1 MQKVLPSHSVIVWLT
16 VICFFEQS
24 LSVLVAQDRVALEVR
39 VVDSESGNPVAA
51 RLQFLQSNKVKFKPK
66 NSLVVDNQ
74 ILIDETVLWSPKP
87 GNYEFS
93 LERGPEFAS
102 LLGNFVIELGAKDQK
117 EIAIER
123 KSNLRKSN
131 WYSGDLRAELP
142 VEQLRRWQV
151 ADDLDVVLGVNKSN
165 ESSKE
170 PRSKSK
176 GNDERAWRDP
186 ASIDIVDG
194 NNYLVDGGKE
204 GLLIHGWRPTTS
216 EEEKKR
222 PISMMLEAKKQPD
235 TWVEVTDLLARDVP
249 IWLASGRVDAVQ
261 LYGASLAPDRED
273 PLPKDCFNP
282 NPQRFAGRHGA
293 ARLREHIYWQ
303 MLEAGLQLPPT
314 AGSGFGVK
322 GRDTHLGYNRI
333 YVFQKANLI
342 FKHGQLVFGAEI
354 ASSPTARS
362 CEPGQRYA
370 SRTSF

>member
-16 VICFFEQS
+16 VFCFFELPFS
-24 LSVLVAQDRVALEVR
+24 LLVAQDRVALEVR

-51 RLQFLQSNKVKFKPK
+51 RLQFLESNKVKFKPK

-176 GNDERAWRDP
+176 GERRTSLAR
-186 ASIDIVDG
+186 SGVDRYCRRKQLPG
-194 NNYLVDGGKE
+194 RWWKG
-204 GLLIHGWRPTTS
+204 RPTDS
-216 EEEKKR
+216 W
-222 PISMMLEAKKQPD
+222 LEADYFRGRKQ
-235 TWVEVTDLLARDVP
+235 
-249 IWLASGRVDAVQ
+249 
-261 LYGASLAPDRED
+261 APDLDDVGGQETTR
-273 PLPKDCFNP
+273 
-282 NPQRFAGRHGA
+282 
-293 ARLREHIYWQ
+293 Y
-303 MLEAGLQLPPT
+303 
-314 AGSGFGVK
+314 
-322 GRDTHLGYNRI
+322 LG
-333 YVFQKANLI
+333 
-342 FKHGQLVFGAEI
+342 
-354 ASSPTARS
+354 
-362 CEPGQRYA
+362 
-370 SRTSF
+370 